1 MSGWQFTHGK
11 SRGAYNRIGLVQLY
25 IKQALAPDGLPSGS
39 WRLYVDGRLEGT
51 ADREL
56 TAKAAAEVAARAVVV
71 GAEATG
77 MAAAARDGERAA

>member
-1 MSGWQFTHGK
+1 MWQFTHGRA
-11 SRGAYNRIGLVQLY
+11 RGAYQRIGETELY
-25 IKQALAPDGLPSGS
+25 IRQELAGDGLPSGS

-71 GAEATG
+71 GAAATG
-77 MAAAARDGERAA
+77 MAAAARDGDRAA